1 MAIQGIQG
9 PELRAFL
16 SSPRASTPD
25 SEGTLEKPQEVRPQ
39 QALGSSGPG
48 KEEAQQRAAQRPV
61 EAPNQGR
68 DGTKL
73 FKDAA
78 TDRIVTQIVNKDM
91 EVLKQIPPEDY
102 LKVVTRVRELNGL
115 LFDSEA

>member
-1 MAIQGIQG
+1 MRIQGIHG
-9 PELRAFL
+9 AELRAVVSL
-16 SSPRASTPD
+16 PRARTPD
-25 SEGTLEKPQEVRPQ
+25 SEGPLEKPQEVRPQ

-48 KEEAQQRAAQRPV
+48 KEEAQQRAVSRPV
-61 EAPNQGR
+61 EALNQGR

-78 TDRIVTQIVNKDM
+78 TDRIVMQIVNKDM

-102 LKVVTRVRELNGL
+102 LKVVTKVRELNGL
-115 LFDSEA
+115 LFDTEA

>member
-1 MAIQGIQG
+1 MGIEGIQG
-9 PELRAFL
+9 GELRAFI
-16 SSPRASTPD
+16 SSPRARTPD
-25 SEGTLEKPQEVRPQ
+25 SEGPLDRSQEVRPQ

-48 KEEAQQRAAQRPV
+48 KEEAKSRVAPRPV
-61 EAPNQGR
+61 EATNSGR

-78 TDRIVTQIVNKDM
+78 TDRIVTQIISRDM

-102 LKVVTRVRELNGL
+102 LKVVTKVRELNGL
-115 LFDSEA
+115 LFDTKA